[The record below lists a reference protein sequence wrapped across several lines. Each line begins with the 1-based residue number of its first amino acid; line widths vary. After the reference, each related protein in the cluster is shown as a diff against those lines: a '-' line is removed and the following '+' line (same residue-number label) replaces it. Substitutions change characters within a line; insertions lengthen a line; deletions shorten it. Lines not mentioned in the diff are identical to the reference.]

1 MSFTQNRENSKGHT
15 NTLHEVTTV
24 YANQD
29 EDIIKT
35 VITSYKDQ
43 ASKDAGLHHE
53 RIQVG
58 IPLSTAPQSI
68 VDPAIAF
75 KTAME
80 TAVQAVVDWDTIKM

>member
-1 MSFTQNRENSKGHT
+1 MSFTQNRDNSKGHI

-29 EDIIKT
+29 EDIIKA

-43 ASKDAGLHHE
+43 ASKDDGLHHE

-58 IPLSTAPQSI
+58 IPLSTAPQNI
-68 VDPAIAF
+68 VDLVVALKA
-75 KTAME
+75 AME
-80 TAVQAVVDWDTIKM
+80 TDVQAVVDWDTIKM